1 MVTVEVVRKNKWKCD
16 REKFESSTKTIRQI
30 VNKEIEQAYSDIR
43 FARDCYF
50 NRDMKHTLF
59 LSTYNSNA
67 MFKMMNDGEIR
78 LELWKAVRQMVE
90 DIYDYF
96 YDKCNTELNG
106 SNIFLINFP
115 RIIDTS
121 WRETMKKYLDTIEFI
136 YQIDVVNYNCDNRE
150 VWYIKPIIHEVDE
163 RIIIRDKRKL
173 V

>member
-1 MVTVEVVRKNKWKCD
+1 MVTAEVVRKNKWKCD
-16 REKFESSTKTIRQI
+16 REKFESATKTIRQI
-30 VNKEIEQAYSDIR
+30 VNKEIEQAHSDIR

-50 NRDMKHTLF
+50 N
-59 LSTYNSNA
+59 STYNSNA

-78 LELWKAVRQMVE
+78 LELWKAVRQIVE

-106 SNIFLINFP
+106 SNTFSINFP

-121 WRETMKKYLDTIEFI
+121 WRETMKKYLDIIEFI
-136 YQIDVVNYNCDNRE
+136 YQIDVVNYSCDNRE
-150 VWYIKPIIHEVDE
+150 VWCIKPIIHEVDE
-163 RIIIRDKRKL
+163 IIIIRDKRRL

>member
-16 REKFESSTKTIRQI
+16 REKFESATKTIRQM
-30 VNKEIEQAYSDIR
+30 VNKEIEQAHSDIR
-43 FARDCYF
+43 FAFESATKTIR
-50 NRDMKHTLF
+50 
-59 LSTYNSNA
+59 STYNSNA
-67 MFKMMNDGEIR
+67 MFKMMEDGEIR

-106 SNIFLINFP
+106 SNTFLINFP

-136 YQIDVVNYNCDNRE
+136 YQIDVVNYSCDNRE
-150 VWYIKPIIHEVDE
+150 VWCIKPIIHEVDE